1 LLKHSQELSS
11 PFSIGV
17 QASTSFSSTWDH
29 SDHLEQGELC
39 DHGKQQA
46 TELERSHLLKPPA
59 ATGAACT
66 EERWSR
72 HRGYQSQLAGAACT
86 TDCTEDRWT
95 WHRSHKTQ
103 LGDAGAARDDAA
115 TAHNGQSIGSSATE
129 FASATTS
136 ISSCAT
142 AAATATRA
150 TTATAAPSTGPNAAS
165 ATEDATGGACLCG
178 SWRRGPRYFRYFIA
192 HFPCPR
198 KGPGQKKVGFGVKSR
213 LAEGKPP
220 HVIVVRPE
228 GAMAEYNARCAQAS
242 FHDDV
247 VCVGDEILEVNGV
260 VWESGEDPLMK
271 KLGEDEMLF
280 IVLRRQRCSMP

>member
-1 LLKHSQELSS
+1 MESS
-11 PFSIGV
+11 KQRNWNDLTFSNHP
-17 QASTSFSSTWDH
+17 QQR
-29 SDHLEQGELC
+29 EQPVP
-39 DHGKQQA
+39 
-46 TELERSHLLKPPA
+46 RS
-59 ATGAACT
+59 GG
-66 EERWSR
+66 
-72 HRGYQSQLAGAACT
+72 RGI
-86 TDCTEDRWT
+86 E
-95 WHRSHKTQ
+95 
-103 LGDAGAARDDAA
+103 
-115 TAHNGQSIGSSATE
+115 
-129 FASATTS
+129 
-136 ISSCAT
+136 
-142 AAATATRA
+142 ATRA
-150 TTATAAPSTGPNAAS
+150 SWQEQPVRQTVPKTAGRGIEATRPSWATQVLQGTTPQPPTMDSLLAAPPPSLPQQPPLLAAVQQQQQQQQEQQQQQQPL
-165 ATEDATGGACLCG
+165 AQVQTPLLRQKMQREEPAFAAAGDED
-178 SWRRGPRYFRYFIA
+178 PDIFRYFIA